1 MLSKEKETK
10 TDFLNNFYITPNNY
24 PKKKSETNRDKK
36 RLNQKTNPNFQKIT
50 GSANINTLGSQSIV
64 VFKKTSNKKNII
76 DLNYNSK
83 NNQNQNAGYISD
95 GGLSQKLQKF
105 NNNTNMNA
113 NNNINNIYFNN
124 YVNDKNQ
131 PIPNNKNFKNNN
143 IYEQSSNTNCNTRK
157 FKEQQFS
164 KTVRDF
170 NKRPAIPKNEKV
182 KDENTN
188 AKNSKKLKNKS
199 VNQNINSNPGNFA
212 NNKNNK
218 HIKKINIEDSK
229 NQEEKKILVMN
240 KLVEAGVVSE
250 ILKLNKKKKITQKDM
265 KDIRKREDLENNG
278 LPIDFSGDEEEKKDD
293 SKSNENNANNKE
305 EKEKEKEKE
314 NSKNQEHNNNTN
326 NMGKKLM
333 SKTTRGFYPKMNN
346 YMFSLDDNN
355 NEEKTSLRAKK
366 LKPSVNQF
374 EYINRIN
381 NEKRKLNFN
390 SELSPHRVAGL
401 PKRPTK
407 SVNMELNDSFR
418 RKTSR
423 ENNDNKDNKNAK
435 IKNKSYNHEIKTK
448 SIEDYEDEFP
458 FAHRKNQRSTEEIKK
473 FVRQKRIKSKKEE
486 DYKVFEKNKKLFLLF
501 KNLYNLNMKDFTK
514 PTPTVTNDHFFMRS
528 PHLQSST
535 TTSVRGKAVIP
546 SKNNI
551 NNNNNINK
559 NDNNINNNTN
569 GSSNS
574 NSNSNLRK
582 KKEIN
587 QYYIGNDSTIKNNNS
602 TLIDPNEYY
611 LNVLESQQLFVNSGL
626 NKIENDLDTSE
637 ENDNNNNSNELNV
650 SKEQI
655 QKIIRTNSSDKK
667 NNLVL
672 DTNEYDD
679 LKKKIGNTLKRAGKM
694 FSNKDKDKENDT
706 TEDNKTKSEI
716 SKSTEKKKDK
726 EKEKENESS
735 NKKNHPK
742 SPEINIESS
751 NVEQQKIINS
761 ETGNV
766 TKEKNLPSLSHEYT
780 TNSNPNKKIEI
791 VIEPRAVLNFVEI
804 IKFII
809 QRKVFVLLY
818 ESYINKAIYQQ
829 YNIAFAYFVAVCK
842 HYPFRKLEEYCN
854 YKTYKYAF
862 RHLFKPFMRRALRKF
877 IKNIYTKKKIEFL
890 TLFLS
895 KFYKLKILSKISNF
909 AKNRKKIKDDTQK
922 IKPFVSLITKP
933 YLKSS
938 FNELKNK
945 TKQPKIEKLENKL
958 KSNEKKIEDDILNN
972 KINNHIEV
980 KENIKDNNHDEI
992 KEDIKD
998 DDDNNNNNKI
1008 EDHFNKIENPKKIE
1022 NRNDEDS
1029 VNLDDSIRNHRRKND
1044 NSLKM
1049 NSYLYESFGSDSKS
1063 ISLEPN
1069 SEDNDKL
1076 HQLKMMLLIKNN
1088 LEYEEENS
1096 RDMLDSN
1103 SNSLNN
1109 SASQKKYLNKK
1120 LINQQ
1125 INAKISISDDEELKP
1140 DTRKDRI
1147 MLDKIKMDDLNKE
1160 KSIEIDISADNDKN
1174 NEIEWGYNINSLN
1187 SQQGDKPA
1195 NDNKE
1200 NNKLVKNEKSLGNE
1214 DFDNDEYNDF
1224 ENEVNSENEDKVKI
1238 KTKKDMENEEV
1249 NIEEPKEEVKDNI
1262 KEKEDIK
1269 EDVKED
1275 AKEEKNDIDIIKS
1288 DTKQD
1293 KSRNLKQDE
1302 NQDIKI
1308 LSEIKKTDT
1317 DKDSKDKKEK
1327 DNKEKEKDKEKEN
1340 ERLKELLSKKMKEVE
1355 NPEKFADELVKDV
1368 LEKLLTTEI
1377 KSSKKKLVPTKKFK
1391 FDKFEKMNSLNN
1403 SLNNSYG
1410 SAGNS
1415 HDHLSKEFG
1424 ISGLSQL
1431 SLADELL
1438 SLNDSIMTNYSA
1450 YSVFN
1455 KTIKDKKKEQTLN
1468 LYFQVIAPKLIKLIR
1483 REIID
1488 KYPLIYENIS
1498 TPMKNNSEKLMMSLA
1513 LQDAELLRDNY
1524 KTTKN
1529 LVSISKILDKDKIL
1543 KTFEPI
1549 NKKIRSRD
1557 NLTSDN
1563 FYDKMLNDCIIET
1576 AIEIIN
1582 KERLYGKNGEP
1593 LKWSSRTHELAF
1605 KYKKD
1610 DPKKL
1615 ADFVCKKL
1623 YFGLHKKVGLISDNF
1638 ETMTPEQIN
1647 FERDK
1652 RLTSIIKRDL
1662 DEYEYQWNNLEMEE
1676 TQLKVDNAELI
1687 MDQLYNEVIEILE
1700 HIQYSRIRP
1709 DLYQNKSIY
1718 ACDEI
1723 PKLDFQLTTTEEATV
1738 PEGNE
1743 NNDII
1748 NV

>member
-1 MLSKEKETK
+1 MR
-10 TDFLNNFYITPNNY
+10 ITNIN
-24 PKKKSETNRDKK
+24 
-36 RLNQKTNPNFQKIT
+36 
-50 GSANINTLGSQSIV
+50 GNINTLGSQSIV

-76 DLNYNSK
+76 DINHNSK
-83 NNQNQNAGYISD
+83 NNQNQNTGYISD

-105 NNNTNMNA
+105 NNNTNVNA
-113 NNNINNIYFNN
+113 YSNDNNIYFNN
-124 YVNDKNQ
+124 YKSDKNQ
-131 PIPNNKNFKNNN
+131 PIPNNKNYKNFYNN
-143 IYEQSSNTNCNTRK
+143 EQSNSTNTITRK
-157 FKEQQFS
+157 LKEQQFS

-170 NKRPAIPKNEKV
+170 NKRPAIPKNEKI

-188 AKNSKKLKNKS
+188 TKNSKKLKNKS
-199 VNQNINSNPGNFA
+199 VNQNINSNPGNFTH
-212 NNKNNK
+212 NKNNK
-218 HIKKINIEDSK
+218 HIKKINSEDSK

-250 ILKLNKKKKITQKDM
+250 INKLNKKRKITQKDI
-265 KDIRKREDLENNG
+265 KDIRKREVLENNG

-293 SKSNENNANNKE
+293 SKNNTNNTNNKE
-305 EKEKEKEKE
+305 EKE

-381 NEKRKLNFN
+381 NEKKKLNFN

-401 PKRPTK
+401 PKRQTK

-423 ENNDNKDNKNAK
+423 DNDNNKDNKNVK
-435 IKNKSYNHEIKTK
+435 LKNKNYNNEINTK

-473 FVRQKRIKSKKEE
+473 FVKQKRIKSKKEE
-486 DYKVFEKNKKLFLLF
+486 DDKVFEKNKKLFLLF
-501 KNLYNLNMKDFTK
+501 KNLYNLNMKDFSK
-514 PTPTVTNDHFFMRS
+514 PNPTVTNDHFFMKS
-528 PHLQSST
+528 PPLQSSAT
-535 TTSVRGKAVIP
+535 TFVRGKAVMP

-551 NNNNNINK
+551 NYNNINK
-559 NDNNINNNTN
+559 NDNNINNNNNTN

-574 NSNSNLRK
+574 NSNNNLRK

-626 NKIENDLDTSE
+626 NKIENDIDTSE
-637 ENDNNNNSNELNV
+637 ENNNNSNELNV

-667 NNLVL
+667 SNLVL

-694 FSNKDKDKENDT
+694 FSNKDKDNDT

-726 EKEKENESS
+726 DKEKENESS

-751 NVEQQKIINS
+751 NVEQQKIVNS
-761 ETGNV
+761 ETENV

-780 TNSNPNKKIEI
+780 TNSNPNKKVEI
-791 VIEPRAVLNFVEI
+791 AIEPRLVLNLFEI

-854 YKTYKYAF
+854 YITYKYAF
-862 RHLFKPFMRRALRKF
+862 RHLFKPFMRKAFRKF
-877 IKNIYTKKKIEFL
+877 IKIIYTKKKIEFL
-890 TLFLS
+890 ALFLA
-895 KFYKLKILSKISNF
+895 KFYKFKIFSKIFIF
-909 AKNRKKIKDDTQK
+909 ANIRKKILENAKK
-922 IKPFVSLITKP
+922 IKSFVSLITNP
-933 YLKSS
+933 YLKSN
-938 FNELKNK
+938 FAQLKNK
-945 TKQPKIEKLENKL
+945 TKKPKEEKLE
-958 KSNEKKIEDDILNN
+958 KKFED
-972 KINNHIEV
+972 
-980 KENIKDNNHDEI
+980 NIKNNNNPIEI
-992 KEDIKD
+992 KEDIKVNNHIQVKED
-998 DDDNNNNNKI
+998 IKDNNNNHTNNQNKI
-1008 EDHFNKIENPKKIE
+1008 ESHFNKIDNPKKIE
-1022 NRNDEDS
+1022 NKNDEDS
-1029 VNLDDSIRNHRRKND
+1029 INLSDSIKNHRRKND

-1069 SEDNDKL
+1069 SEDSDKL

-1088 LEYEEENS
+1088 LDYEDNLPD
-1096 RDMLDSN
+1096 RDSDSN

-1109 SASQKKYLNKK
+1109 SASQKKFLNKK
-1120 LINQQ
+1120 LINEQ
-1125 INAKISISDDEELKP
+1125 INAKINISDDEELKP
-1140 DTRKDRI
+1140 EIRKDRI
-1147 MLDKIKMDDLNKE
+1147 LLDKIKMDDLNKE

-1187 SQQGDKPA
+1187 SQGNKES

-1200 NNKLVKNEKSLGNE
+1200 NNKLVKNEKSLDNE
-1214 DFDNDEYNDF
+1214 DFVDDEYNDF
-1224 ENEVNSENEDKVKI
+1224 ENELNSENEDKVRI
-1238 KTKKDMENEEV
+1238 KTNNDIEKEEAK
-1249 NIEEPKEEVKDNI
+1249 IEKPKEEVKDNN
-1262 KEKEDIK
+1262 KEKEVIKEDIK

-1275 AKEEKNDIDIIKS
+1275 IKEEKNDIDILKS
-1288 DTKQD
+1288 DSKPD

-1302 NQDIKI
+1302 NQDIKVI
-1308 LSEIKKTDT
+1308 SEIKKADD

-1327 DNKEKEKDKEKEN
+1327 DNKEKDKKEKEKDKEKDKEKEN
-1340 ERLKELLSKKMKEVE
+1340 ERLRELFSKKMKEVE
-1355 NPEKFADELVKDV
+1355 NPEKLADDLVKDV
-1368 LEKLLTTEI
+1368 LDKLLTTEI
-1377 KSSKKKLVPTKKFK
+1377 KSPKKKLVPTKKFK

-1424 ISGLSQL
+1424 INGLSQL

-1438 SLNDSIMTNYSA
+1438 SLNDSIMSNYSA

-1468 LYFQVIAPKLIKLIR
+1468 LYFHVIAPKLIKLIHK
-1483 REIID
+1483 EIID
-1488 KYPLIYENIS
+1488 KYPQIYENIS

-1513 LQDAELLRDNY
+1513 LQDADLLRDNY

-1529 LVSISKILDKDKIL
+1529 LVSISKILDKEKIL
-1543 KTFEPI
+1543 KAFEPI

-1605 KYKKD
+1605 KYKKN

-1615 ADFVCKKL
+1615 ADFVCKRL
-1623 YFGLHKKVGLISDNF
+1623 YSGLHKKVGLISDNF
-1638 ETMTPEQIN
+1638 ETMAPEQLN

>member
-10 TDFLNNFYITPNNY
+10 TDFLNNFYINPNNF

-50 GSANINTLGSQSIV
+50 GSGNINTLGSQSIV

-76 DLNYNSK
+76 DLNHNPK
-83 NNQNQNAGYISD
+83 NTQNQNAGYISD

-113 NNNINNIYFNN
+113 NNNMNNIYFNN

-131 PIPNNKNFKNNN
+131 PIPNNKNFKNNYN
-143 IYEQSSNTNCNTRK
+143 NEQSNTNTITRK
-157 FKEQQFS
+157 YKEQQFS

-170 NKRPAIPKNEKV
+170 NKRPAIPKNEKI
-182 KDENTN
+182 KDENIAT
-188 AKNSKKLKNKS
+188 KNSKKLKNKS
-199 VNQNINSNPGNFA
+199 VNQNINNNPGNLTS
-212 NNKNNK
+212 NKNSK
-218 HIKKINIEDSK
+218 HIKKINSEDSK

-250 ILKLNKKKKITQKDM
+250 ILKLNKKKKITQKDI
-265 KDIRKREDLENNG
+265 KDIRKREVLENNG

-293 SKSNENNANNKE
+293 SKNNENNANNKE
-305 EKEKEKEKE
+305 EKEKES
-314 NSKNQEHNNNTN
+314 SKNLEHNNNTN

-346 YMFSLDDNN
+346 YMFGLDENN

-401 PKRPTK
+401 PKRQTK

-423 ENNDNKDNKNAK
+423 ENNDKDNKNAK
-435 IKNKSYNHEIKTK
+435 LKNKSYNHEINTK
-448 SIEDYEDEFP
+448 SIEDCEDEFP

-473 FVRQKRIKSKKEE
+473 FVKQKRIKSKKEE

-501 KNLYNLNMKDFTK
+501 KNLYNLNMKDFSK
-514 PTPTVTNDHFFMRS
+514 PNPTVTNDHFFMKS
-528 PHLQSST
+528 PHLQNST
-535 TTSVRGKAVIP
+535 TTSVRGKAVMP
-546 SKNNI
+546 SSKNSINY
-551 NNNNNINK
+551 NNNNNK
-559 NDNNINNNTN
+559 NDNNANSNTN

-574 NSNSNLRK
+574 NSNTNLRK

-626 NKIENDLDTSE
+626 NKIENDLDSSE
-637 ENDNNNNSNELNV
+637 ENDNNSNELNV

-667 NNLVL
+667 SNLVL

-726 EKEKENESS
+726 EKEKEKEKENEKEKEKENESS

-751 NVEQQKIINS
+751 NVEQQKIVNS
-761 ETGNV
+761 ETGNA

-780 TNSNPNKKIEI
+780 TNSNPNKKVEI
-791 VIEPRAVLNFVEI
+791 AIEPRAVLNLVEI

-842 HYPFRKLEEYCN
+842 HYPFKKLEEYCN
-854 YKTYKYAF
+854 YITYKYAF
-862 RHLFKPFMRRALRKF
+862 RHLFKPFMRRALKEF
-877 IKNIYTKKKIEFL
+877 VKNIYSKKKIEFL
-890 TLFLS
+890 TLYLT
-895 KFYKLKILSKISNF
+895 KFYKLKILSKLFNF
-909 AKNRKKIKDDTQK
+909 AKNRKKNLENTKK
-922 IKPFVSLITKP
+922 IKSFASLITKP
-933 YLKSS
+933 YLKSN
-938 FNELKNK
+938 FNELKNRLN
-945 TKQPKIEKLENKL
+945 QPKEEKLENKL
-958 KSNEKKIEDDILNN
+958 KAKEKKIEDNIINN
-972 KINNHIEV
+972 KINKPI
-980 KENIKDNNHDEI
+980 EI

-998 DDDNNNNNKI
+998 NSEDNSLNKDKI
-1008 EDHFNKIENPKKIE
+1008 EEHFNKIENPKKIE

-1029 VNLDDSIRNHRRKND
+1029 VNLSDSIKNHRRKND

-1088 LEYEEENS
+1088 LEYEENS
-1096 RDMLDSN
+1096 RDLDLDSN
-1103 SNSLNN
+1103 SNSLEN
-1109 SASQKKYLNKK
+1109 ASHMKYLNKK

-1125 INAKISISDDEELKP
+1125 INTKINISDDEELKP

-1147 MLDKIKMDDLNKE
+1147 LLDKMKIDDLNKE

-1187 SQQGDKPA
+1187 SQQGDKQS

-1214 DFDNDEYNDF
+1214 DFVDDEYNDF
-1224 ENEVNSENEDKVKI
+1224 ENELNSENEDKVKI
-1238 KTKKDMENEEV
+1238 KSKRDENENEKEDKKIEESKKD
-1249 NIEEPKEEVKDNI
+1249 VKDSN
-1262 KEKEDIK
+1262 KEKEDI
-1269 EDVKED
+1269 KED

-1302 NQDIKI
+1302 NQEIKI
-1308 LSEIKKTDT
+1308 TNEIKKTDT

-1327 DNKEKEKDKEKEN
+1327 DKKEKEKDKEKEE
-1340 ERLKELLSKKMKEVE
+1340 ERLKELLSKRMKEVE
-1355 NPEKFADELVKDV
+1355 NPEKFADDLVKDI
-1368 LEKLLTTEI
+1368 LNKLLTTEI

-1410 SAGNS
+1410 SAGNT

-1438 SLNDSIMTNYSA
+1438 SLNDSIMSNYSA

-1468 LYFQVIAPKLIKLIR
+1468 LYFQVIAPKLIRLIR
-1483 REIID
+1483 KEIID

-1529 LVSISKILDKDKIL
+1529 LVSISKILDKEKIL
-1543 KTFEPI
+1543 KAFEPI

-1563 FYDKMLNDCIIET
+1563 FYDRMLNDCIIET

-1623 YFGLHKKVGLISDNF
+1623 IFGLHKKVGLISDNF
-1638 ETMTPEQIN
+1638 ENMTPEQIN